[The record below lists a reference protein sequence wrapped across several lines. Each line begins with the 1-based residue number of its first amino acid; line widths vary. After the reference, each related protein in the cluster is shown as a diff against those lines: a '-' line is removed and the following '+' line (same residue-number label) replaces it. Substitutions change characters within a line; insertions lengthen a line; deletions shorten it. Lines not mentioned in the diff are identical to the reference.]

1 MYDYNFIGV
10 FSKKIEATSYEQ
22 ACKYLDQYTLSNQK
36 VDYVLDSSTDKSLYE
51 DEEQEWI
58 EHSVGVFSLTKKV
71 VHN

>member
-51 DEEQEWI
+51 DEEQE
-58 EHSVGVFSLTKKV
+58 
-71 VHN
+71 